1 MSDIIIR
8 SKFSKEET
16 SRRLKQVFSKGNMYD
31 VELQVLHG
39 EYYLTSENQAPVF
52 DKRGLDSLFVQFRI
66 KEDLG
71 QVSVHLTPQTRALS
85 IAMGTMFLTLVWI
98 LLFAISMAE
107 KRWLGIEAYGI
118 GIGITL
124 ILLLIAKLGRR
135 KEKSVIAKIKEELEP
150 QL

>member
-1 MSDIIIR
+1 
-8 SKFSKEET
+8 
-16 SRRLKQVFSKGNMYD
+16 MYD
-31 VELQVLHG
+31 VKLQVLHG

-52 DKRGLDSLFVQFRI
+52 DKRGLVSLFVQFRI

-107 KRWLGIEAYGI
+107 KRWLDIEAYGV
-118 GIGITL
+118 GIGITF
-124 ILLLIAKLGRR
+124 ILLLIAK
-135 KEKSVIAKIKEELEP
+135 
-150 QL
+150 